1 MHNGELAKKSRVSP
15 LTRKEC
21 PTKLPLMQWCKKK
34 FWWGDCFYQWHMV
47 VICILCS
54 PFVTS
59 QFYVIF
65 MFPN

>member
-21 PTKLPLMQWCKKK
+21 PTKLPFMQWGTKK
-34 FWWGDCFYQWHMV
+34 FNGGCFYQWHMV

-54 PFVTS
+54 PFVMS
-59 QFYVIF
+59 QFDVIF